1 MKTGEKIAKLRK
13 ENNITQEQLADLLNV
28 SRQSISKYESNLS
41 LPEVDKLIT
50 ISEIFNCSLDYL
62 LKDEIENDNKDNIKK
77 EEKKET
83 KPKKKFF
90 FCLTNIKLLS
100 YSKFLLS
107 FIIFFLLFAP
117 FISLGNL
124 IYEGISLTI
133 TYNGFEAIS
142 MVNTKS
148 LFTMI
153 SVIILLLSLIIL
165 SLIESFY
172 ISKSKT
178 FNIINLI
185 VSFLSFIVVL
195 CSPNFIVLEE
205 PKLVQ
210 VTSFSSIVLKVGAI
224 FILIFLFIYIILSI
238 INLVLLKKNK
248 ITILY
253 TNNKE
258 VK

>member
-77 EEKKET
+77 ET

-133 TYNGFEAIS
+133 TYNGFETIS

-172 ISKSKT
+172 ISKLKT

-253 TNNKE
+253 TNNK
-258 VK
+258 

>member
-77 EEKKET
+77 ET
-83 KPKKKFF
+83 KPKNKFF

-238 INLVLLKKNK
+238 INLILLKKNK

>member
-77 EEKKET
+77 ET

-133 TYNGFEAIS
+133 AYNGFEAIS

-195 CSPNFIVLEE
+195 CSPNFIFLEE
-205 PKLVQ
+205 PK
-210 VTSFSSIVLKVGAI
+210 
-224 FILIFLFIYIILSI
+224 
-238 INLVLLKKNK
+238 
-248 ITILY
+248 
-253 TNNKE
+253 
-258 VK
+258 

>member
-1 MKTGEKIAKLRK
+1 
-13 ENNITQEQLADLLNV
+13 
-28 SRQSISKYESNLS
+28 
-41 LPEVDKLIT
+41 
-50 ISEIFNCSLDYL
+50 
-62 LKDEIENDNKDNIKK
+62 
-77 EEKKET
+77 
-83 KPKKKFF
+83 
-90 FCLTNIKLLS
+90 
-100 YSKFLLS
+100 
-107 FIIFFLLFAP
+107 
-117 FISLGNL
+117 
-124 IYEGISLTI
+124 
-133 TYNGFEAIS
+133 

-172 ISKSKT
+172 ISKLKT